1 MTAQNSYR
9 QEKDRFL
16 SAYAGIADKTHWFP
30 LPGFPSP
37 LELLEKRARLEQ
49 DEFTICVA
57 GQLKAGK
64 STLLNALLFKDDVLP
79 AFPTAMTA
87 AITRIEHASRS
98 PTGQAGFQ
106 AAYYTEEEWPRL
118 KEKYR
123 ASEAIESFE
132 ADVEK
137 ARLAGVNEWEL
148 FGRAP
153 QFHAGFDHLNEY
165 VASMDNGGRYTPYV
179 REAILYYDHPAL
191 HDLTIVD
198 TPGTND
204 PNVVREAIA
213 TAYLSKA
220 DAVLFASYSGRVLD
234 QNDLSL
240 LTRYMGHMD
249 AARVIFV
256 ITKVDVPFGSRQELD
271 GYINSDLRK
280 NDVLRP
286 YLERG
291 HVVPVCAEGALLG
304 NMAAEGKLDAKG
316 DIKLRRYQK
325 LGFANTEAAGI
336 ESLRKLLTTV
346 LFQRKEETVLGSHR
360 ATLHSLV
367 KGRYDN
373 LGAKLAEKRLL
384 LKDTES
390 NSATLEQESSGIIAL
405 TRKYQDQSEALAKQ
419 LAPRFG
425 RLMQEFEHFCQEH
438 AARLPKKVAGDIDYN
453 HPSQIKER
461 LAIVFKGQLDDLMD
475 DFRKELG
482 KRLAKEVGDIRSL
495 IRQELSSLD
504 VAFPIPEVSLNA
516 IIAQAM
522 DALPRPEMDELM
534 GEVSG
539 TANAVYENVYWF
551 FERWFNTD
559 FFSAKD
565 ARQKIEQ
572 QLRDVLEAPGKS
584 PVEHFSATVR
594 AHLNQGVTSQID
606 ELLSNQVK
614 DYLNRRKEDLARIA
628 NAGADLEQLK
638 HDLEEECAELQA
650 VLAEISGDTV
660 LQPFLEEKYHV

>member
-1 MTAQNSYR
+1 M
-9 QEKDRFL
+9 
-16 SAYAGIADKTHWFP
+16 SAYAGIADKIHWFP

-37 LELLEKRARLEQ
+37 LELLEKRTRLEQ

-191 HDLTIVD
+191 LDLTIVD

-220 DAVLFASYSGRVLD
+220 DAVLFATYAGRVLD

-271 GYINSDLRK
+271 EYINSDLRK

-304 NMAAEGKLDAKG
+304 DMEAAGKLDAKG
-316 DIKLRRYQK
+316 GIKLVRYRK
-325 LGFANTEAAGI
+325 LGFADAEAAGI
-336 ESLRKLLTTV
+336 KPLNDLLSTV
-346 LFQRKEETVLGSHR
+346 LIQRKEETVLGSHR
-360 ATLHSLV
+360 ATLRSLV
-367 KGRYDN
+367 NGRYRD
-373 LGAKLAEKRLL
+373 LGAKLADKRRALE
-384 LKDTES
+384 DTES
-390 NSATLEQESSGIIAL
+390 SSATLEKERSGITAL

-425 RLMQEFEHFCQEH
+425 RLMSDFKRYCQER
-438 AARLPKKVAGDIDYN
+438 ATRLPGKVAGMMN
-453 HPSQIKER
+453 FNSPKQIKER
-461 LAIVFKGQLDDLMD
+461 LAIVFKGQLDDLMA
-475 DFRKELG
+475 DFHMELG
-482 KRLAKEVGDIRSL
+482 ERLEREARDIRSL
-495 IRQELSSLD
+495 IRQELTSLD
-504 VAFPIPEVSLNA
+504 ASSPIPVASLDA
-516 IIAQAM
+516 IITQAM
-522 DALPRPEMDELM
+522 DALPQLEMDDLAV
-534 GEVSG
+534 EVRD
-539 TANAVYENVYWF
+539 TANGVYEDVYWF
-551 FERWFNTD
+551 FNRWFD
-559 FFSAKD
+559 IGLFVQEDAKK
-565 ARQKIEQ
+565 QIEQ
-572 QLRDVLEAPGKS
+572 QLCEKLEASGTS
-584 PVEHFSATVR
+584 PVERFITNVS
-594 AHLNQGVTSQID
+594 AHLDQGISSQID
-606 ELLSNQVK
+606 SLLGNQIK
-614 DYLNRRKEDLARIA
+614 DYLNRRQKDLERIA
-628 NAGADLEQLK
+628 NAGADLERLK
-638 HDLEEECAELQA
+638 RELDAECTALEVAQ
-650 VLAEISGDTV
+650 AEINGDTV
-660 LQPFLEEKYHV
+660 LQPFLEEKNHA